1 MIELLSSWNM
11 SIDNIVSWFD
21 WISLKVNSL
30 YLYICLAFKELDI
43 MEKNFVHAVNAIR
56 EYSET
61 KRIPES
67 MLKRLKSTAQHIE
80 QLDTL

>member
-1 MIELLSSWNM
+1 
-11 SIDNIVSWFD
+11 
-21 WISLKVNSL
+21 
-30 YLYICLAFKELDI
+30 